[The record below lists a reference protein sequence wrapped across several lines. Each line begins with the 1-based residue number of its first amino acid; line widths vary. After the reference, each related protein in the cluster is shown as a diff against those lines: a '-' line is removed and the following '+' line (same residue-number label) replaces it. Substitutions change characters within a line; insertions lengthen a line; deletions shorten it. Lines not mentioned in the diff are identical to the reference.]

1 MLGGG
6 DGKTETL
13 ERAVDCRRWRRVGRE
28 PQRTIVGDDDILV
41 LPAWYRLLWRRD
53 TLRKGSG
60 SSQAAEHQRQ
70 RQAPG
75 THEVRPMPHMHL
87 SYERGKPAT
96 SG

>member
-1 MLGGG
+1 MRALKLVGPGR
-6 DGKTETL
+6 L
-13 ERAVDCRRWRRVGRE
+13 ELQEVPVPE
-28 PQRTIVGDDDILV
+28 IGDDDILV